1 MTALGIVQG
10 ASRKIGLARPDQLFA
25 GTTDTLYELQEYL
38 NDAAAM
44 VAFDCGHDWTKLKTL
59 GTLTGD
65 GASLE
70 FDMPTDYRRML
81 KKAALW
87 PSATPYSPY
96 THYPDTDDWLGMLS
110 QAFPPLTG
118 AWTLI
123 GEQIHIRVGGS
134 TSALE
139 TGSTAQ
145 FYYLTSKFAKDA
157 AGTAKAA
164 FSADDDTF
172 RLDERL
178 LKLALIYKWKQGHL
192 QDYAEELSDYEN
204 ALAERIGADKG
215 SNVFAVGGRRA
226 TAFDV
231 GYAYP
236 GVLGP

>member
-1 MTALGIVQG
+1 
-10 ASRKIGLARPDQLFA
+10 
-25 GTTDTLYELQEYL
+25 LQEYL
-38 NDAAAM
+38 GDAAAM
-44 VAFDCGHDWTKLKTL
+44 VAFDCGHDWTALKSL
-59 GTLTGD
+59 ATLTGD
-65 GASLE
+65 GSLA
-70 FDMPTDYRRML
+70 FDLPPDYRRML
-81 KKAALW
+81 KKAAVW

-96 THYPDTDDWLGMLS
+96 THYANTDDWLGMLS

-123 GEQIHIRVGGS
+123 GDQIHIRVGGS
-134 TSALE
+134 TSALQ
-139 TGSTAQ
+139 TGGTAQ
-145 FYYLTSKFAKDA
+145 FYYLTSKFAQDVG
-157 AGTAKAA
+157 GTAKVA
-164 FSADDDTF
+164 FTADDDTF

-178 LKLALIYKWKQGHL
+178 LKLALVYKWKQGHQ

-215 SNVFAVGGRRA
+215 SNIFAVGGRRV